1 MDIDIRHIA
10 KLSRLRIDD
19 SELSGYEK
27 EMSDI
32 IAMVEA
38 MPGDI
43 QDELTVD
50 PENAMALRED
60 KVSDNRI
67 PRDEMLK
74 NAPKTVAGCVV
85 VPKTVD

>member
-10 KLSRLRIDD
+10 KLSRLKIDD
-19 SELSGYEK
+19 SELAGYEK
-27 EMSDI
+27 EMADI

-38 MPGDI
+38 MPDI

-50 PENAMALRED
+50 VDNVMTLRED
-60 KVSDNRI
+60 VIAEKKI
-67 PRDEMLK
+67 PRDEILK

>member
-10 KLSRLRIDD
+10 KLSRLKIDD
-19 SELSGYEK
+19 SELEGYEK
-27 EMSDI
+27 EMSQI

-38 MPGDI
+38 MPDI

-50 PENAMALRED
+50 PENAMTLRADEIGEN
-60 KVSDNRI
+60 KPS
-67 PRDEMLK
+67 RDEILK
-74 NAPKTVAGCVV
+74 NAPKIVAGCVV

>member
-1 MDIDIRHIA
+1 MEIDIRHIA

-19 SELSGYEK
+19 SELEGYKK

-32 IAMVEA
+32 IAMVNA
-38 MPGDI
+38 MPDI

-50 PENAMALRED
+50 PENAMTLRPDVISEQ
-60 KVSDNRI
+60 RI
-67 PRDEMLK
+67 PRDEILK